1 MQLPR
6 QWWNATTLLRRA
18 IEKKVPFK
26 ELNNIDY
33 GRNILITLRKFIRLG
48 IAMGR
53 GSPKEFPRF
62 QGLYGFNAPVKIL
75 LSLFIYLFFSSF

>member
-1 MQLPR
+1 MKLPR

-33 GRNILITLRKFIRLG
+33 G
-48 IAMGR
+48 
-53 GSPKEFPRF
+53 
-62 QGLYGFNAPVKIL
+62 
-75 LSLFIYLFFSSF
+75 